1 MKPNIYKDSHI
12 QKLKGTTNIGKK
24 KKGKK
29 WNGEHKFVFL
39 FKPMVWNTIT
49 KIT

>member
-24 KKGKK
+24 KKEK
-29 WNGEHKFVFL
+29 NETVNIKFFS
-39 FKPMVWNTIT
+39 FSNTWSEIQSQ
-49 KIT
+49 K